1 MGSHDLALLF
11 ESLVKHYTSSQM
23 LVIAIDLFTEFVH
36 KLVKA
41 KIHLSLNFIIKKLF
55 SENCQRIVCTV
66 VIQIQGIQNTPNW
79 KK

>member
-11 ESLVKHYTSSQM
+11 ESLIKHYASSQM

>member
-11 ESLVKHYTSSQM
+11 ESFIKHYTSSQM

-66 VIQIQGIQNTPNW
+66 VIQIQGIQNTPNMNE
-79 KK
+79 